1 MAETISIEKLI
12 FLINKLV
19 SNFDPTPSLVQ
30 NEFPLRWESK
40 VFISDYDFSENYLEL
55 EESYECSNGDFLKSI
70 GSAVVLDKGVDGSY
84 EFWDGIY
91 MIESHTWCSKLNI
104 NEDYPSLS
112 LINEKFSTQKELI
125 AFLLETYG

>member
-19 SNFDPTPSLVQ
+19 SNFDPTPTLVQ
-30 NEFPLRWESK
+30 NEFPLRWESN

-70 GSAVVLDKGVDGSY
+70 HIGV
-84 EFWDGIY
+84 I
-91 MIESHTWCSKLNI
+91 
-104 NEDYPSLS
+104 
-112 LINEKFSTQKELI
+112 
-125 AFLLETYG
+125 